1 MVVSLNIQTKFGVM
15 GFHVASEGLLTT
27 LVMKFH
33 QNMVFG
39 GFAFSF
45 VSSHKSIHS
54 QRATLVILLKAAASY
69 LLVSVLGLRLHPSV
83 EWQPL

>member
-1 MVVSLNIQTKFGVM
+1 M
-15 GFHVASEGLLTT
+15 ASEGVLTT

-39 GFAFSF
+39 IFAFSF
-45 VSSHKSIHS
+45 VSSHKNIHS
-54 QRATLVILLKAAASY
+54 RRATLVILLNAAASY
-69 LLVSVLGLRLHPSV
+69 LLVSVLDPCLHPSI